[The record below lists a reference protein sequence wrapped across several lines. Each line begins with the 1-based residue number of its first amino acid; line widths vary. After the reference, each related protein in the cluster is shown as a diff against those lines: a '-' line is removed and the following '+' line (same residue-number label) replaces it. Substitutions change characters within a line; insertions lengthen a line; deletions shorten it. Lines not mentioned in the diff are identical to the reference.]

1 MPGSLVASG
10 PLNTGQLASNR
21 SFPGHPPVG
30 GGPWTSHSGGCG
42 SARSTPSKAPP
53 RECHPGPQSTIG
65 LSVEGPAPR
74 PTGPAHGP
82 KETSQLAGTESPHI
96 RRIPPSKGQMG
107 LSSPPLDRSPAG
119 QDSSQ
124 LACVCPRHIVYR
136 RASPFHVASM
146 PSLAIPRRPRGPGLQ
161 PTGLRL
167 PPQVVGRRTCQP
179 AISPHPPWPSNQ
191 LANILDAQIR
201 ARGPSSGFP
210 PPSARRCRIN

>member
-1 MPGSLVASG
+1 LSPRAP
-10 PLNTGQLASNR
+10 PLDTGQLASNR
-21 SFPGHPPVG
+21 SFPSHPPVG

-136 RASPFHVASM
+136 RASPVPFHVASM
-146 PSLAIPRRPRGPGLQ
+146 PSLAIACHPSEAPRARTPANWPASAPASRRPENLPACHLSAPSMAIE
-161 PTGLRL
+161 PTG
-167 PPQVVGRRTCQP
+167 
-179 AISPHPPWPSNQ
+179 
-191 LANILDAQIR
+191 
-201 ARGPSSGFP
+201 
-210 PPSARRCRIN
+210 